1 MQDLSSSVYPCS
13 IDSSPEDLIM
23 ADFRVAGDPV
33 HTWKETI
40 VALLGTPGITL
51 KMPCPDCLN

>member
-33 HTWKETI
+33 HAWKETI